1 MTGTA
6 ARTGD
11 EERATSSAAG
21 PEVAA
26 ETRGNARA
34 TRADKRG
41 GDAPAG
47 RTSDASSFVR
57 LERTSVGLQAVET
70 IKALI
75 LSGDLQPG
83 DALPSERELAV
94 MLGISRPSLRE
105 AIRVLSAMNV
115 LEPRHGGGT
124 YVTSLDPR
132 LLAQPVSF
140 LLQIEPA
147 AFRHLHEVRQVLEVG
162 AVRLAAPRITE
173 DALDNLQQLAEAAE
187 EALADPARYTELDFA
202 IHTAIVEATGNPI
215 CLSLY
220 ESIADLSLE
229 SRRRTAR
236 TAAVRQRAHE
246 DHVAIIAA
254 LHAHDADAAAQAM
267 SSHLEAMQHALIG
280 EDAAARPATSSPSYP
295 TTPLAS
301 Q

>member
-6 ARTGD
+6 ARTGNA
-11 EERATSSAAG
+11 ERPKGTAAG
-21 PEVAA
+21 PDMADEASGGA
-26 ETRGNARA
+26 RGD
-34 TRADKRG
+34 RADKRG
-41 GDAPAG
+41 RGAP
-47 RTSDASSFVR
+47 DEPSSFPR

-75 LSGDLQPG
+75 VAGDLQPG

-115 LEPRHGGGT
+115 VQPRHGGGT

-140 LLQIEPA
+140 LLQVEPA

-173 DALDNLQQLAEAAE
+173 DALDNLRRLAEAAE
-187 EALADPARYTELDFA
+187 QALSDPARYTELDYE
-202 IHTAIVEATGNPI
+202 IHTAIIEATENPI

-229 SRRRTAR
+229 SRKRTAR
-236 TAAVRQRAHE
+236 TAAVRRRAHK
-246 DHVAIIAA
+246 DHIAIIAA
-254 LHAHDADAAAQAM
+254 LSRHDAEAAAQAM
-267 SSHLEAMQHALIG
+267 SSHLEAMQHALTG
-280 EDAAARPATSSPSYP
+280 EDAGAPKATSSPPTP
-295 TTPLAS
+295 TTP
-301 Q
+301 QTTQQ

>member
-1 MTGTA
+1 MTGTT

-11 EERATSSAAG
+11 HERARNTAARPETSSFT
-21 PEVAA
+21 P
-26 ETRGNARA
+26 
-34 TRADKRG
+34 
-41 GDAPAG
+41 
-47 RTSDASSFVR
+47 

-75 LSGDLQPG
+75 LAGDLQPG

-124 YVTSLDPR
+124 FVTSLDPR

-140 LLQIEPA
+140 LLQVEPT
-147 AFRHLHEVRQVLEVG
+147 AFRHLHEVRQMLEVG

-187 EALADPARYTELDFA
+187 QALSDPARYTELDFE
-202 IHTAIVEATGNPI
+202 IHTAIIEATGNPI

-229 SRRRTAR
+229 SRKRTAR
-236 TAAVRQRAHE
+236 TASVRRRAHE
-246 DHVAIIAA
+246 DHVAIIST
-254 LHAHDADAAAQAM
+254 LRSHDAEAAAQAM
-267 SSHLEAMQHALIG
+267 SSHLEAMQHALTA
-280 EDAAARPATSSPSYP
+280 EDASAHRATSTSSDR
-295 TTPLAS
+295 TTP
-301 Q
+301 QTTQ